1 MEHKITAIVLAAGQ
15 GTRMNASVAKQF
27 LTLRDKP
34 VLFYSLKAFED
45 SVVDDIILVTGKE
58 QVEYCKS
65 IVKQYELIKVSCII
79 EGGKERYDSV
89 YQGLLRADDTDYVLI
104 HDGARPFITPE
115 LIKEIID
122 QVRITKACLIG
133 TQVKETIKMIN
144 SEGVVISTPDRNTL
158 WAAQTPQAFQYDSI
172 MMSYQSFYKEP
183 DKERLGITDDA
194 MLYELY
200 RKLPVKMLQGDYRN
214 IKLTTP
220 EDLLLAEKILDQMKE
235 INKNAVLNIL

>member
-15 GTRMNASVAKQF
+15 GTRMNTSVAKQF

-45 SVVDDIILVTGKE
+45 SAVNDIILVTGKE

-65 IVKQYELIKVSCII
+65 IVRQYELTKVSCII

-89 YQGLLRADDTDYVLI
+89 YQGLLRADGTDYVLI
-104 HDGARPFITPE
+104 HDGARPFITPD

-144 SEGVVISTPDRNTL
+144 SEGVVISTPNRNTL

-172 MMSYQSFYKEP
+172 MMSYQSFYEEP

-220 EDLLLAEKILDQMKE
+220 EDLLLAEKILDQMNEVK
-235 INKNAVLNIL
+235 